1 MTATHGCFQHVVRY
15 ITELIR
21 SCVGGIPAVRRQLV
35 PEGPSHCPVI
45 SANAKLFIFFLYK
58 TKSCFGVADI
68 MALIAKSTISST
80 AQD

>member
-1 MTATHGCFQHVVRY
+1 M
-15 ITELIR
+15 
-21 SCVGGIPAVRRQLV
+21 RRQLV
-35 PEGPSHCPVI
+35 PEDPSHRPVI
-45 SANAKLFIFFLYK
+45 SANAKLFIFFMYK